1 MAHLA
6 GSSFRHDE
14 IAVLTRYLVAGKVLE
29 MPSTKPV
36 LKTRVTDEVKA
47 AFLAQAHAQGL
58 SEARLLEVIVAA
70 FLQHNR
76 PSLDAADSSEPEKLG
91 GVKSEDVRVRLSL
104 FEYRELARLAAIRHW
119 KRGTYLAHLLRVH
132 LTGQPRFSEDEMFAL
147 REATTQ
153 LSALGR
159 NVNQIARAL
168 NTSLDE
174 AHLALAV
181 PFEEMKALIDHE
193 RASVKDLIRAN
204 LKSWGVTDG
213 D

>member
-1 MAHLA
+1 
-6 GSSFRHDE
+6 
-14 IAVLTRYLVAGKVLE
+14 
-29 MPSTKPV
+29 MPSKKPLLSARV
-36 LKTRVTDEVKA
+36 DEDLKT
-47 AFLAQAHAQGL
+47 AFGVVAKSQDIT
-58 SEARLLEVIVAA
+58 EARLLEIVVAA
-70 FLQHNR
+70 FLQRNP
-76 PSLDAADSSEPEKLG
+76 PSLDTADSSESKKLG

-104 FEYRELARLAAIRHW
+104 FEYQELARLAAIRHW

-132 LTGQPRFSEDEMFAL
+132 LIGQPRFSDDEMLAL

-168 NTSLDE
+168 NTSLEE

-181 PFEEMKALIDHE
+181 PFEEMKALIDQE
-193 RASVKDLIRAN
+193 RSSVKDLVRAN

>member
-1 MAHLA
+1 
-6 GSSFRHDE
+6 
-14 IAVLTRYLVAGKVLE
+14 

-47 AFLAQAHAQGL
+47 AFLAHAEAQGL

-70 FLQHNR
+70 FLQHNP
-76 PSLDAADSSEPEKLG
+76 PSLPAADSSGSQKMN
-91 GVKSEDVRVRLSL
+91 GVKSEDVRVRLSP
-104 FEYRELARLAAIRHW
+104 FEYQELARLAAIRHW

-132 LTGQPRFSEDEMFAL
+132 LTGQPRFSEDEMLVL

-168 NTSLDE
+168 NTSLEE

-181 PFEEMKALIDHE
+181 SFEEMKALIDQE
-193 RASVKDLIRAN
+193 RSSVKDLVRAN

>member
-1 MAHLA
+1 MAHLE

-14 IAVLTRYLVAGKVLE
+14 IAVLTCCLVAGEALE

-47 AFLAQAHAQGL
+47 AFLAKAKVNGL
-58 SEARLLEVIVAA
+58 SEARLLDMIVAA
-70 FLQHNR
+70 FLQHN
-76 PSLDAADSSEPEKLG
+76 PPALDSVESQKSDD
-91 GVKSEDVRVRLSL
+91 VKSENVRVRLSVS
-104 FEYRELARLAAIRHW
+104 EYQELARLAAVRHW
-119 KRGTYLAHLLRVH
+119 KRSTYLAHLFHVH
-132 LTGQPRFSEDEMFAL
+132 ITGQPRFSEDEMLSL
-147 REATTQ
+147 REVTTQ

-181 PFEEMKALIDHE
+181 PFEKMKMLIDQE
-193 RASVKDLIRAN
+193 RASVKDLVRAN
-204 LKSWGVTDG
+204 LKSWGVDVNHQQ
-213 D
+213 

>member
-6 GSSFRHDE
+6 ASSFRHAE

-47 AFLAQAHAQGL
+47 AFLAQAEAQGL
-58 SEARLLEVIVAA
+58 SEARLLEVLVAA
-70 FLQHNR
+70 FLQRN
-76 PSLDAADSSEPEKLG
+76 PPALDSLDSSEPQKLD
-91 GVKSEDVRVRLSL
+91 GVKSEDVRVRLSQ
-104 FEYRELARLAAIRHW
+104 FEYRELERLAAVRHW
-119 KRGTYLAHLLRVH
+119 KRGTYLAYLFHVH
-132 LTGQPRFSEDEMFAL
+132 LTGQPRFSEDEMLAL

-181 PFEEMKALIDHE
+181 PFEQMKAFIDQE
-193 RASVKDLIRAN
+193 RASVKALVRAN

>member
-1 MAHLA
+1 
-6 GSSFRHDE
+6 
-14 IAVLTRYLVAGKVLE
+14 
-29 MPSTKPV
+29 MPSAKPL
-36 LKTRVTDEVKA
+36 LKTRVTDEIKV
-47 AFLAQAHAQGL
+47 AFLAQAQAQGL
-58 SEARLLEVIVAA
+58 SEARLLEVIVSA
-70 FLQHNR
+70 FLQRN
-76 PSLDAADSSEPEKLG
+76 PPAFAAADSSQSEKLG

-104 FEYRELARLAAIRHW
+104 FEYHELARLADIRHW

-132 LTGQPRFSEDEMFAL
+132 LTGQPRFSENEMLAL

-153 LSALGR
+153 LSAMGR

-181 PFEEMKALIDHE
+181 PFEEMKALIDQE
-193 RASVKDLIRAN
+193 RSSVKDLIRAN
-204 LKSWGVTDG
+204 LKSWGVTNG